1 MTVVLDRQLL
11 QGLAELRVRVQVVV
25 VLFALVERSQDG
37 LLPGGELLQLMQELF
52 SLRVGLDEVV
62 DAQDSGKPRCFVL

>member
-1 MTVVLDRQLL
+1 MTVVLHRQLL

-25 VLFALVERSQDG
+25 VLFALVERGQDG
-37 LLPGGELLQLMQELF
+37 LLPGGELLQLVQELS

-62 DAQDSGKPRCFVL
+62 DAQDSGKPRCLVL